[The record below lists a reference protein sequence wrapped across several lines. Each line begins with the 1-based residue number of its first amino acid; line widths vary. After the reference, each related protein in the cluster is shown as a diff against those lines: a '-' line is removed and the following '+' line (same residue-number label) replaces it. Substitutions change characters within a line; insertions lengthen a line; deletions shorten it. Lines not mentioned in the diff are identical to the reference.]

1 MKIILAVDGS
11 EFTAK
16 ALDYVAAN
24 RAMFVEGQELIAVH
38 VCTGVPS
45 HVTRHVSKDVVDDYY
60 REEQDKVIG
69 PVKEKL
75 AALGITGYRIDARH
89 GHAPEEII
97 ASAKENGAGLIVM
110 GTHGHGIF
118 GRALMG
124 SVATKVVAESET
136 AVLLVM

>member
-11 EFTAK
+11 AYTAK
-16 ALDYVAAN
+16 ALDYVATN
-24 RAMFVEGQELIAVH
+24 RAMFVDGHELIAVH
-38 VCTGVPS
+38 VCTGIPG

-60 REEQDKVIG
+60 RDEQDKVLG

-75 AALGITGYRIDARH
+75 AALAISNYRIDARH
-89 GHAPEEII
+89 GHAAKEII
-97 ASAKENGAGLIVM
+97 ASATQNGAGLIVM

-124 SVATKVVAESET
+124 SVATKVVAESDT
-136 AVLLVM
+136 AVLLVR